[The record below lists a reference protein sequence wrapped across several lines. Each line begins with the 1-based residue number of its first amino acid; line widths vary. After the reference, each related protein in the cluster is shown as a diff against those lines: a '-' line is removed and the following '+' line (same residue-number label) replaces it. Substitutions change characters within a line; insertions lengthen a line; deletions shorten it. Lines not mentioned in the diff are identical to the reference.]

1 MRKSI
6 NKANTPAPKKAER
19 TVPASKKSA
28 PTPVS
33 SLTPAQLAQAKKQDR
48 ATEHHLSKNPE
59 DFTWN

>member
-6 NKANTPAPKKAER
+6 NKANSPAPKKER
-19 TVPASKKSA
+19 TAPAASKKSA

-33 SLTPAQLAQAKKQDR
+33 SLTPAQLAQAKKEHR

-59 DFTWN
+59 DYTWN